1 MYIQIIKGWMKE
13 QNDFLF
19 LKFTTNFFKFNK
31 ILRIQNKIK
40 RQNISFVVFNV
51 KKKTGAVFMC
61 FVHQK
66 LIFQNLFKLR
76 PSETILVFSN
86 KNSSDNFISTEK

>member
-51 KKKTGAVFMC
+51 KKDRCSIYVLCSSKTDFSK
-61 FVHQK
+61 FVQTTSK
-66 LIFQNLFKLR
+66 
-76 PSETILVFSN
+76 
-86 KNSSDNFISTEK
+86 